1 MKNTFV
7 AMGEYYTNNHNLIR
21 TVCKAY
27 DYLTNEPMI
36 IYVNIE
42 PGGYVSEAFSMPEN
56 EFINTFM

>member
-7 AMGEYYTNNHNLIR
+7 AMGEYYTNNNNLIR

-36 IYVNIE
+36 IYVNI
-42 PGGYVSEAFSMPEN
+42 S
-56 EFINTFM
+56 